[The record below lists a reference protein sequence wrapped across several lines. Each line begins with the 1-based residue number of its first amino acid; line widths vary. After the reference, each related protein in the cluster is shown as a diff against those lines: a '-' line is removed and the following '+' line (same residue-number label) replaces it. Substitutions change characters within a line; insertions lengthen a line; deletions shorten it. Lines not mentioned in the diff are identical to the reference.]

1 MSDIVDEL
9 REIQH
14 MNTTLHGAQMAAR
27 AADEIER
34 LQGEAMSDRDLVS
47 RLEGLWQAYGYG
59 IALEAA
65 AEIKR
70 LREELHR
77 CEGQQASERR

>member
-1 MSDIVDEL
+1 M
-9 REIQH
+9 
-14 MNTTLHGAQMAAR
+14 T
-27 AADEIER
+27 
-34 LQGEAMSDRDLVS
+34 DRDLVA

-77 CEGQQASERR
+77 CEGEQAADGR

>member
-1 MSDIVDEL
+1 
-9 REIQH
+9 
-14 MNTTLHGAQMAAR
+14 
-27 AADEIER
+27 
-34 LQGEAMSDRDLVS
+34 MSDRDLVS

>member
-1 MSDIVDEL
+1 MSE
-9 REIQH
+9 
-14 MNTTLHGAQMAAR
+14 
-27 AADEIER
+27 
-34 LQGEAMSDRDLVS
+34 RDLVD

-70 LREELHR
+70 LRAELAKQDGKADTIGNATPEE
-77 CEGQQASERR
+77 

>member
-1 MSDIVDEL
+1 M
-9 REIQH
+9 
-14 MNTTLHGAQMAAR
+14 
-27 AADEIER
+27 ER
-34 LQGEAMSDRDLVS
+34 DVVQ

-70 LREELHR
+70 LHDELKK
-77 CEGQQASERR
+77 CEGDEAKDRR

>member
-1 MSDIVDEL
+1 MSE
-9 REIQH
+9 
-14 MNTTLHGAQMAAR
+14 
-27 AADEIER
+27 
-34 LQGEAMSDRDLVS
+34 RDLVD

-70 LREELHR
+70 LRVALQQ
-77 CEGQQASERR
+77 CEGDEAKERR

>member
-1 MSDIVDEL
+1 
-9 REIQH
+9 
-14 MNTTLHGAQMAAR
+14 
-27 AADEIER
+27 
-34 LQGEAMSDRDLVS
+34 MSDRDLVA

-70 LREELHR
+70 LREELR
-77 CEGQQASERR
+77 KCEGDEAKERR

>member
-1 MSDIVDEL
+1 MSE
-9 REIQH
+9 
-14 MNTTLHGAQMAAR
+14 
-27 AADEIER
+27 
-34 LQGEAMSDRDLVS
+34 RDLVD

-70 LREELHR
+70 LRDELKK
-77 CEGQQASERR
+77 CEGDEAKDRR

>member
-1 MSDIVDEL
+1 M
-9 REIQH
+9 
-14 MNTTLHGAQMAAR
+14 T
-27 AADEIER
+27 
-34 LQGEAMSDRDLVS
+34 DRDLVS

-70 LREELHR
+70 LREELKK
-77 CEGQQASERR
+77 CEDEQAADRR

>member
-1 MSDIVDEL
+1 M
-9 REIQH
+9 
-14 MNTTLHGAQMAAR
+14 T
-27 AADEIER
+27 
-34 LQGEAMSDRDLVS
+34 DRDLVS

-70 LREELHR
+70 LREELQN
-77 CEGQQASERR
+77 CKGEQAADRR

>member
-1 MSDIVDEL
+1 MSE
-9 REIQH
+9 
-14 MNTTLHGAQMAAR
+14 
-27 AADEIER
+27 
-34 LQGEAMSDRDLVS
+34 RDLVE

-70 LREELHR
+70 LRDALR
-77 CEGQQASERR
+77 QCEGEEAKDRR

>member
-1 MSDIVDEL
+1 
-9 REIQH
+9 
-14 MNTTLHGAQMAAR
+14 MA
-27 AADEIER
+27 
-34 LQGEAMSDRDLVS
+34 DRDVVE

-70 LREELHR
+70 LREALR
-77 CEGQQASERR
+77 TCEGEQAKERR

>member
-1 MSDIVDEL
+1 
-9 REIQH
+9 
-14 MNTTLHGAQMAAR
+14 MN
-27 AADEIER
+27 
-34 LQGEAMSDRDLVS
+34 DRDLVA

-70 LREELHR
+70 LREELQK
-77 CEGQQASERR
+77 CEGEEAKERR

>member
-1 MSDIVDEL
+1 
-9 REIQH
+9 
-14 MNTTLHGAQMAAR
+14 
-27 AADEIER
+27 
-34 LQGEAMSDRDLVS
+34 MSDRDLVA

-70 LREELHR
+70 LREELQR
-77 CEGQQASERR
+77 CESEQAAERR

>member
-1 MSDIVDEL
+1 MSE
-9 REIQH
+9 
-14 MNTTLHGAQMAAR
+14 
-27 AADEIER
+27 
-34 LQGEAMSDRDLVS
+34 RDLVD

-70 LREELHR
+70 LRADLR
-77 CEGQQASERR
+77 QCEGDEAKDRR